1 MRKFVIKILSFFVII
16 VIIDIFVG
24 KLGYYLQTHSKGGET
39 KAINDLLMKDTHDV
53 IILGSSR
60 ACHHYDS
67 PFLSDT
73 LGLDV
78 YNAGYDGNG
87 CILAYGILDLILER
101 YHPKLVLFDVSKNF
115 DIIVYDDN
123 HYKRYISR
131 LKPYYQNVIIGKLIK
146 DVSLIEWY
154 KIHSGLFRYN
164 SKILNLFVDF
174 VSNNK
179 KSNSG
184 YKPAYGELNTLS
196 NNKLA
201 ENEVAIDSFK
211 LKYTEK
217 LIKLAQTYD
226 VKIAFFVSP
235 LYRGENPN
243 VYKPIIDICNNHNV
257 PLFNYY
263 ADPYFMNHSE
273 LFKDKGHLN
282 ANGARKYSSIVVKDI
297 LLLLNE
303 DVLDK

>member
-1 MRKFVIKILSFFVII
+1 MKRFIVNILVFFLIVTVIDFT
-16 VIIDIFVG
+16 VG
-24 KLGYYLQTHSKGGET
+24 KLGDYLQTHAKGGNT
-39 KAINDLLMKDTHDV
+39 RTLNDLVMNDCHDV
-53 IILGSSR
+53 IIFGSSR
-60 ACHHYDS
+60 ACHHYDT

-101 YHPKLVLFDVSKNF
+101 YRPKLVLFDVSKNF

-131 LKPYYQNVIIGKLIK
+131 LKPYYQNVVIGKLIK
-146 DVSLIEWY
+146 DVSLFEWY

-164 SKILNLFVDF
+164 STLFNLFEDF
-174 VSNNK
+174 FIRKK
-179 KSNSG
+179 KSNAG
-184 YKPAYGELNTLS
+184 YKPLHGELNALS
-196 NNKLA
+196 INKSE
-201 ENEVAIDSFK
+201 ENEYAIDSFK
-211 LKYTEK
+211 LKYVEE
-217 LIKLAQTYD
+217 LILLAQAYD
-226 VKIAFFVSP
+226 VNIAFFVSP
-235 LYRGENPN
+235 LYRGDNPN
-243 VYKPIIDICNNHNV
+243 LYNPIIDICNIHNV
-257 PLFNYY
+257 PLFDYY

-282 ANGARKYSSIVVKDI
+282 ANGARMYSSIVVKDI

-303 DVLDK
+303 DVIDN